1 MLGFFNQKNAGY
13 IKGGSYPLAQRM
25 VERFRSLGGR
35 ISYRKMVEKI
45 IVEND
50 IAIGVKLTDG
60 SVIRAD
66 HVISA
71 ADGFST
77 IYKMLDGKYRSKK
90 IDYAYKNWELFIPF
104 VQVSFGIGK
113 EVRSGSHIIMDF
125 SKDQMIGRTK
135 LDFGYSLM
143 NYSYDN
149 TMAPEGKTTLVMRF
163 DTPWELWKDLEG
175 DEYSREKEQIR
186 KDAVARLEKL
196 HPGIS
201 ESIEVID
208 VATPKTNVRYTGVK
222 DGAYEGFMPT
232 RENMMKS
239 LKMQLPKLKN
249 FYMAGQWLFPGGG
262 LPPSAQSGKWAI
274 MLICRNNKQ
283 QFVLKP

>member
-1 MLGFFNQKNAGY
+1 MAK
-13 IKGGSYPLAQRM
+13 
-25 VERFRSLGGR
+25 
-35 ISYRKMVEKI
+35 
-45 IVEND
+45 
-50 IAIGVKLTDG
+50 GVKLTDG

-90 IDYAYKNWELFIPF
+90 IDFAYKNWELFIPF

-125 SKDQMIGRTK
+125 SKDLMIGRTK
-135 LDFGYSLM
+135 LNFGYSLM
-143 NYSYDN
+143 NYSYDS

-262 LPPSAQSGKWAI
+262 IPPSAQSGKWAV
-274 MLICRNNKQ
+274 MLICKSKKHK
-283 QFVLKP
+283 FVIKP